1 MKLSNY
7 YSHEL
12 KRIRLY
18 WFAFCHSYDPSSLL
32 AILSTLCLVFATHLT
47 LLRDFDP
54 LVIIIWSSS
63 ESFQSCI
70 TQILLGP
77 HVRGRWV
84 VSILFGNVDYIK
96 YYSVST
102 YPVIRFSKVSLFPQN
117 VIKHLMTI

>member
-18 WFAFCHSYDPSSLL
+18 WIAFCHSYGPLSLL

-47 LLRDFDP
+47 LLRYFDP

-63 ESFQSCI
+63 ESFESCF
-70 TQILLGP
+70 TQILIGP
-77 HVRGRWV
+77 DVGGGGGGGGR
-84 VSILFGNVDYIK
+84 
-96 YYSVST
+96 
-102 YPVIRFSKVSLFPQN
+102 
-117 VIKHLMTI
+117 